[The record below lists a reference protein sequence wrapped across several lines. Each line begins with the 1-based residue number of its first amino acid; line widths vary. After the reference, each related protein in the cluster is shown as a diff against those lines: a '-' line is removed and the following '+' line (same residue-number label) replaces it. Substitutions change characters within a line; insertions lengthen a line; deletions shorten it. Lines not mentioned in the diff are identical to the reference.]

1 MNIRVS
7 RILNAIALVGLVV
20 LAISVIPSFFNP
32 EFEVINDA
40 SAPVLVTAV
49 WRNNEIELSNILP
62 GAAKKFAV
70 NDEAALV
77 FRVSYAQGR
86 VIESEP
92 IYFSSRTKVIAT
104 ISNEGIEV
112 RYDFET

>member
-20 LAISVIPSFFNP
+20 LAISVSPSFFNP

-40 SAPVLVTAV
+40 SETVAATAV
-49 WRNNEIELSNILP
+49 WRNNEKELGNIPP
-62 GAAKKFAV
+62 GAAKNFAV
-70 NDEAALV
+70 NDEGEMV
-77 FRVSYAQGR
+77 FRVSYAKGR

-92 IYFSSRTKVIAT
+92 IYFSSGTTVIAT
-104 ISNEGIEV
+104 ISREGVQV